1 MYIYSILVS
10 SASTTWT
17 RCTCVKEKCNG
28 SILTGIN
35 QTNMWVGTLPFITYY
50 CSYVYTFRSPPL
62 ALKSFSLKAQTHSI
76 AQHRT
81 ASHSIA
87 QCKMSQWA
95 FCVCLENP
103 RWRSSEYKLIL
114 SARLIHDWVAW
125 QRCIPIPSNM
135 IWHDAECV
143 EERGLTHCLSRNSMA
158 RSVSSRRCRSSM
170 WDMVLCCK
178 KNWTL
183 TGEVEALRTS

>member
-81 ASHSIA
+81 ASHNVKCHNGRFVCAWKTLVGDHPNINLSCPQDWYMIELLDRDVYRYPA
-87 QCKMSQWA
+87 IWYDMMQSVLKREAWHIVSAGIPWQDQCRA
-95 FCVCLENP
+95 
-103 RWRSSEYKLIL
+103 
-114 SARLIHDWVAW
+114 DVAD
-125 QRCIPIPSNM
+125 
-135 IWHDAECV
+135 H
-143 EERGLTHCLSRNSMA
+143 
-158 RSVSSRRCRSSM
+158 
-170 WDMVLCCK
+170 LCETWYFAAK
-178 KNWTL
+178 RI
-183 TGEVEALRTS
+183 EH